1 MKLRILKAWSPL
13 IVLVLAAGCTEP
25 EPAVPAAAKNIDLLI
40 KPEDRLIH
48 AIEKGDLSAV
58 EQTLQT
64 GSDPNSPGSG
74 ELPPLEVA
82 ARHGFV
88 EAGQALLAHHAEIDR
103 VPLVKTRGEDGKMVE
118 RRGNSALHTAVAMG
132 QVEFVKF
139 LIENKADINVRN
151 GRDTTPLDIAKN
163 SAEMLKSIE
172 NEAGSAERIASIT
185 EKLAKTNVLITLL
198 EEHGGK
204 TTQEFE
210 AKKLE
215 AINSGGIIGRLPA
228 ELRHATGVP
237 KASKKPFVEPDPSPQ
252 QPEKNLKKPDLPP
265 PDHPALKP

>member
-1 MKLRILKAWSPL
+1 MKQRQLGAWSL
-13 IVLVLAAGCTEP
+13 IIVFGLSAGCTEP
-25 EPAVPAAAKNIDLLI
+25 EPAIPPAAKNIDLLI
-40 KPEDRLIH
+40 KPEDRLTH

-58 EQTLQT
+58 EQALQS
-64 GSDPNSPGSG
+64 GSDPNSPGS
-74 ELPPLEVA
+74 EEFRPLEVA

-88 EAGQALLAHHAEIDR
+88 EAGRALLAHHAEIDR
-103 VPLVKTRGEDGKMVE
+103 VPMIKTRGEDGKMIE
-118 RRGNSALHTAVAMG
+118 RRGNSAVHTAVATG

-172 NEAGSAERIASIT
+172 NEAGTPERIASIT

-204 TTQEFE
+204 TTQDFE

-228 ELRHATGVP
+228 ELRGAVVEP
-237 KASKKPFVEPDPSPQ
+237 KASKRPFRETGSSTQ
-252 QPEKNLKKPDLPP
+252 QPENKPAKPDLSL
-265 PDHPALKP
+265 PDPALKP